1 MASPLTTH
9 NYAFATKEDIAMF
22 GLVFGAITG
31 GLIIWCW
38 GDRIR
43 QFAADNMTGARKS
56 TADRLRSLADTTEG
70 APNQAEEPARRARAN

>member
-1 MASPLTTH
+1 
-9 NYAFATKEDIAMF
+9 MF

-31 GLIIWCW
+31 GLIMWYW

-43 QFAADNMTGARKS
+43 EFAADNMTGARKS
-56 TADRLRSLADTTEG
+56 TADRVQPLADTTEG

>member
-1 MASPLTTH
+1 
-9 NYAFATKEDIAMF
+9 MF

-31 GLIIWCW
+31 GVIMWYW

-56 TADRLRSLADTTEG
+56 TADRLRSLADAAED
-70 APNQAEEPARRARAN
+70 APNQADESARRARTN